1 MLFPSAFSL
10 PAPKGNAL
18 PFSHFSPVF
27 FFSSFSLR
35 PSRGFRCLKNYN
47 NNRGEEGGEVLTLNT
62 ALRKGSLKVCLD
74 PSLSCLTKK
83 ENIVSKVKRTGRAE
97 ERSSFSSIQPGRAGG
112 EMVEYFRFF

>member
-1 MLFPSAFSL
+1 M
-10 PAPKGNAL
+10 
-18 PFSHFSPVF
+18 
-27 FFSSFSLR
+27 
-35 PSRGFRCLKNYN
+35 
-47 NNRGEEGGEVLTLNT
+47 TLNT

-112 EMVEYFRFF
+112 RNGGIFPFLLRSGAAPSGAEWESLVSGLGGCQTAQGNHC